1 MDNANL
7 KKLAVDE
14 LNHQNQLT
22 EKMEFVDAA
31 KERVPGFLLTR
42 FLREVL
48 SNLTSMANG
57 SGERVVRWTDL
68 LEYGVVNLT
77 EEDLKRIYET
87 RTMLKTSPS

>member
-1 MDNANL
+1 MENTNL
-7 KKLAVDE
+7 KNAAMEE
-14 LNHQNQLT
+14 LNRENQNT
-22 EKMEFVDAA
+22 VSMEPVDAA

-68 LEYGVVNLT
+68 LEYGVANLT

>member
-22 EKMEFVDAA
+22 EKMELVEAA

-42 FLREVL
+42 FLRELL

-77 EEDLKRIYET
+77 QEDLKRIYDIRVRALARE
-87 RTMLKTSPS
+87 K